1 MIADDLAEYAHNLK
15 YSDLSKDTIHAV
27 KRHFID
33 AWACAIAA
41 KDSPPVKIIEQ
52 IENVTLPM
60 KAFLYGT
67 AVRYLDY
74 DDWYGAKTGENS
86 HPNDN
91 FGATWAVSEAI
102 NASGKDFILAS
113 ALAYEIQCQLCD
125 AASLQKKGWDHVIYG
140 AASATLA
147 AGKLLGLSKEE
158 LAQAVNIALHTNISS
173 RQVREAAAVSMW
185 KACAFSNVVRND
197 IFACLLA
204 KKGMKG
210 PNEVF
215 EGKYGLMNQVTGE
228 FKLDVN
234 KFGKNKKK
242 FLVEDCWFKKWPA
255 EIRSQSAIQAA
266 LEIRKQINVKD
277 IATIEIETES
287 TGYRII
293 GSGKEKW
300 NPKTR
305 ETADHSLPYI
315 VVAALIDGKI
325 NEDSFSSN
333 KFMNKKHL
341 SLLKKTTVEE
351 NESLNKLAP
360 FALPSIVRVKLAS
373 GKIIEKKI
381 IHHRGHNKNQMDD
394 SEIEEKYNRLTK
406 KYLSEQKRK
415 KILIELWNLNNK
427 VNWKLL
433 ALS

>member
-1 MIADDLAEYAHNLK
+1 MISDELAKYAYNLK
-15 YSDLSKDTIHAV
+15 YSDLSKETIHAV

-33 AWACAIAA
+33 AYACAMAA
-41 KDSPPVKIIEQ
+41 RNAPPVKIIKKM
-52 IENVTLPM
+52 NLPV

-67 AVRYLDY
+67 AIRYLDF
-74 DDWYGAKTGENS
+74 DDWYASKTGENA

-91 FGATWAVSEAI
+91 FGATWAISEKL
-102 NASGKDFILAS
+102 NKSGKDFILAS

-125 AASLQKKGWDHVIYG
+125 VGNLQKRGWDHVIYG
-140 AASATLA
+140 AVSSTLA
-147 AGKLLGLSKEE
+147 IGKLMGLNKEQ

-173 RQVREAAAVSMW
+173 RQVREASNLTMW

-197 IFACLLA
+197 VFIVNLA

-210 PNEVF
+210 PNEIF
-215 EGKYGLMNQVTGE
+215 EGKYGIMNQLTGK
-228 FKLDVN
+228 FKLNVN
-234 KFGKNKKK
+234 NFARNKKK

-266 LEIRKQINVKD
+266 LEVRKDINVKD
-277 IATIEIETES
+277 IVKVEIETDH
-287 TGYRII
+287 TGYKII

-325 NEDSFSSN
+325 DANTFK
-333 KFMNKKHL
+333 KFRNKKYL
-341 SLLKKTTVEE
+341 NLLKKTKVKESK
-351 NESLNKLAP
+351 SLNKLTP
-360 FALPSIVRVKLAS
+360 KALPSIVRIKLKS
-373 GKIIEKKI
+373 GKTIEKKVI
-381 IHHRGHNKNQMDD
+381 YQKGHKNNQMTDK
-394 SEIEEKYNRLTK
+394 EIEEKYKSLTK
-406 KYLSEQKRK
+406 KNNLKR
-415 KILIELWNLNNK
+415 LWNIDKK

-433 ALS
+433 SLP